1 MARTFQVEV
10 LETGVR
16 AVVELL
22 EKDAPRTCAALWPIL
37 EGGYEVNAIH
47 ARWSGPE
54 VVALVPP
61 QARAGADPR
70 DIGIENATTYPVRGD
85 VCWMY
90 RPAGMYRF
98 MKEEVW
104 DVAFIYDHECR
115 FYIPSGMVMMNVWGK
130 IIEGLDEFAV
140 DCSQVCQGVRKTLR
154 LKAITGYEP

>member
-1 MARTFQVEV
+1 MAKTFQVEV

-22 EKDAPRTCAALWPIL
+22 EENAPRTCAALWKVL
-37 EGGYEVNAIH
+37 QRGYQVNAIH

-61 QARAGADPR
+61 EAQAGVDPR

-90 RPAGMYRF
+90 RPPGMYRF
-98 MKEEVW
+98 MKEEIW

-115 FYIPSGMVMMNVWGK
+115 FYIPSGMVVMNVWGR

-140 DCSQVCQGVRKTLR
+140 DCSQVCHGVRKTLR
-154 LKAITGYEP
+154 LKAITG